1 MANTDT
7 EHQHI
12 GAKVIDSRGHQVG
25 KVDNV
30 FYDDQTLEARWVAVN
45 LGVLHRHSRRSSRCE
60 QAYFS
65 DNGSLVVPFTEDI
78 IKHAPVAH
86 EAAPTSSEAEEVARY
101 YDIAR
106 PSES

>member
-1 MANTDT
+1 MAYTDT

-30 FYDDQTLEARWVAVN
+30 FYDDRTLEARWIAVN
-45 LGVLHRHSRRSSRCE
+45 LGALHRKTPLVPLQ

-65 DNGSLVVPFTEDI
+65 DNGSLVVPFPEEV
-78 IKHAPVAH
+78 IKHAPIAH
-86 EAAPTSSEAEEVARY
+86 EAAPTSSEADEVARY
-101 YDIAR
+101 YDIAQ